1 MKARMPKVTHP
12 STIRGMQRASRHVTT
27 RRAGP
32 LISLSFRHASRT
44 HPDTSLPKA
53 APTSS
58 VRAQFVPLLEA
69 SQCARQ
75 YRVAPV
81 SSQAVRR
88 YASECCRW
96 QPWPR
101 NSARC
106 TNSQPQSRKSS
117 ARLIPAANNLPALQ
131 INDRKGICLIFMHDA
146 RPRLHQPDSSNFSVH
161 GLWNLKRP
169 GSLMLLARR
178 SKPSG
183 TTMLTSR
190 MHATRVLAITGAM
203 LCLVFLLAVIVLA

>member
-12 STIRGMQRASRHVTT
+12 STIRGMQRASRQVTT
-27 RRAGP
+27 T
-32 LISLSFRHASRT
+32 ASRT
-44 HPDTSLPKA
+44 PYFLVIPPRLTYSPRYFSTKSCADRWR
-53 APTSS
+53 TSS
-58 VRAQFVPLLEA
+58 IRSLLEA

-183 TTMLTSR
+183 TAMLTSR